1 MRDAIAVSQSLPG
14 PLAIQVGLFIAYLR
28 GGSWGAWVGGWAFIL
43 PNSSIVAVLGALYV
57 HFGGLGRM
65 TAILYGVSPAVI
77 GLILHSCWRLAK
89 LGMEDWVQWVVSTV
103 CSGVTIWLE
112 ADAAL
117 TSIIVKRRFGLQWRL
132 TVARS

>member
-1 MRDAIAVSQSLPG
+1 
-14 PLAIQVGLFIAYLR
+14 
-28 GGSWGAWVGGWAFIL
+28 
-43 PNSSIVAVLGALYV
+43 
-57 HFGGLGRM
+57 
-65 TAILYGVSPAVI
+65 
-77 GLILHSCWRLAK
+77 
-89 LGMEDWVQWVVSTV
+89 MEDWVQWVVSTV